1 MSESSDH
8 TARDGERAVNDAA
21 EPTVVNLP
29 VVMAPQLSGA
39 DDELNDVEGE
49 ASEDAAP
56 TADEAAAP
64 APAAQAQ
71 SRRFL
76 MLAATLTFA
85 AAFGSFV
92 GSVSGSGMVQFIY
105 PPRPAPGA
113 ENTTMQQIKAELAEI
128 GAIKTSLENAAR
140 NNNSQFAKIADRLDQ
155 LDRHTA
161 SAADVTG
168 SLTGAA
174 QPDDSS
180 KLADRILQDWTVDD
194 VQNGRALIESRYGG
208 VYDVGTGS
216 ILPGIGRVDTIK
228 RQDGRW
234 VVLTARGTVTSG
246 R

>member
-1 MSESSDH
+1 
-8 TARDGERAVNDAA
+8 
-21 EPTVVNLP
+21 
-29 VVMAPQLSGA
+29 MAPQLSGA
-39 DDELNDVEGE
+39 DDKLNDAEGE
-49 ASEDAAP
+49 ARADGGDEAAAP

-76 MLAATLTFA
+76 MLAATLAFA

-105 PPRPAPGA
+105 PPRLAPGT
-113 ENTTMQQIKAELAEI
+113 ENTIQVMQQIKAKLAEI

-140 NNNSQFAKIADRLDQ
+140 NNTSQYAKIADRLDQ

-161 SAADVTG
+161 SASDVTG

-180 KLADRILQDWTVDD
+180 KLADRILQNWTVDD
-194 VQNGRALIESRYGG
+194 VQNGRAFMESRYGG
-208 VYDVGTGS
+208 S
-216 ILPGIGRVDTIK
+216 M
-228 RQDGRW
+228 
-234 VVLTARGTVTSG
+234 TSAPAVFFPASVASTRSSG
-246 R
+246 WMAGGLY